1 MRHLGSIVLSLLL
14 APIVYALTG
23 IGLVK
28 MSEIP
33 RHLST
38 GDIDTVSIALA
49 ALMAAGLVY
58 AVLVMAR
65 LSPLGPMLAG
75 LGFLAMTAWYIGNRA
90 SFTRTIPSDALGV
103 RGAAWA
109 PAGTVMA
116 LLAVPLLVTIVS
128 PRRWR
133 RWANPPAAVAAPGY
147 SPPVGPGDEPGYA
160 GTPYPG
166 APSYAPSYS
175 PSPAYPGSPAYSTA
189 PAYQAATYQTPTSG
203 APAPGYPAPTSGPP
217 DQASDATTP
226 LPTSG
231 QPPAWPVRDDP
242 ADPESTRKLP

>member
-1 MRHLGSIVLSLLL
+1 MRHLGSIALSLLL

-28 MSEIP
+28 MIDVP
-33 RHLST
+33 RHLSGHDYVT
-38 GDIDTVSIALA
+38 LGIGVA
-49 ALMAAGLVY
+49 ALVGAGLAY
-58 AVLVMAR
+58 AVLVMTR
-65 LSPLGPMLAG
+65 LSPLGPVLAG
-75 LGFLAMTAWYIGNRA
+75 LGFLGMTAWYIGSRS
-90 SFTRTIPSDALGV
+90 SFTRIIPENALGV

-109 PAGTVMA
+109 PASTVTV
-116 LLAVPLLVTIVS
+116 LLAVPLLVTVVS

-147 SPPVGPGDEPGYA
+147 TPPAVTGDEPGYP

-166 APSYAPSYS
+166 APSYSPSYS
-175 PSPAYPGSPAYSTA
+175 PSPAYPGSPAYSAA
-189 PAYQAATYQTPTSG
+189 PAYQSSGYQTPTSG
-203 APAPGYPAPTSGPP
+203 APTPGYSAPTSGPP
-217 DQASDATTP
+217 DQSSDATTP

-231 QPPAWPVRDDP
+231 PPAWPVRDDP

>member
-28 MSEIP
+28 MAGIP
-33 RHLST
+33 RHLSGHDYMT
-38 GDIDTVSIALA
+38 LGIGVA
-49 ALMAAGLVY
+49 ALIGAGLAY
-58 AVLVMAR
+58 ALLVMAR
-65 LSPLGPMLAG
+65 LSPLGPVLAG
-75 LGFLAMTAWYIGNRA
+75 LGFLGMTAWYIGNRS
-90 SFTRTIPSDALGV
+90 SFTRIIPENLLGV
-103 RGAAWA
+103 RGALWA
-109 PAGTVMA
+109 PASAVA
-116 LLAVPLLVTIVS
+116 VLLAVPVLATIVS

-147 SPPVGPGDEPGYA
+147 TPPAVTGDESGYP

-166 APSYAPSYS
+166 APSYSPSYS
-175 PSPAYPGSPAYSTA
+175 PSPAYPGSPAYSAA
-189 PAYQAATYQTPTSG
+189 PAYPSN
-203 APAPGYPAPTSGPP
+203 PISGPP
-217 DQASDATTP
+217 DQSSDATTP

-231 QPPAWPVRDDP
+231 PPAWPVRDDP

>member
-28 MSEIP
+28 MIDVP
-33 RHLST
+33 RHLSGHDYAT
-38 GDIDTVSIALA
+38 LGIGVAALA
-49 ALMAAGLVY
+49 GAGLAY
-58 AVLVMAR
+58 AVLVMTR
-65 LSPLGPMLAG
+65 LSPLGPVLAG
-75 LGFLAMTAWYIGNRA
+75 LGFLGMTAWYIGSRS
-90 SFTRTIPSDALGV
+90 SFTRIIPDNALGT

-109 PAGTVMA
+109 PASTVTV
-116 LLAVPLLVTIVS
+116 LLAVPLLATIVS

-147 SPPVGPGDEPGYA
+147 TPPAGPSDEPA
-160 GTPYPG
+160 YPG
-166 APSYAPSYS
+166 APLYAPSYS
-175 PSPAYPGSPAYSTA
+175 PSPAYPGSPAYS
-189 PAYQAATYQTPTSG
+189 AAREY
-203 APAPGYPAPTSGPP
+203 PGNPISGPP
-217 DQASDATTP
+217 DQSSDATTP

-231 QPPAWPVRDDP
+231 PPAWPVRDDP